1 MFINEPKEKKNKTIE
16 NENPELL
23 NHDVNKIW
31 DELLN
36 SPESDELIIGLIEE
50 AKECVKRGEYN
61 RNDW

>member
-1 MFINEPKEKKNKTIE
+1 MFINEPKEKKNNK
-16 NENPELL
+16 NNNGNPELL
-23 NHDVNKIW
+23 NIDGNKIW

-61 RNDW
+61 KDDW